1 MNLKLSLTAGALALV
16 TSLSAS
22 AEIFTNEQ
30 GQRVECHDEEV
41 TTKKGVNPTVGT
53 LAGAAIGGVVGN
65 QFGSGKG
72 KTAMTAAG
80 AAGGAIAGKNYS
92 ENRPGETQVQRVCR
106 PLSP

>member
-1 MNLKLSLTAGALALV
+1 MKLKTLLTASSLALA
-16 TSLSAS
+16 AS
-22 AEIFTNEQ
+22 FPAMAEIYTNEQ

-80 AAGGAIAGKNYS
+80 AAGGAMAGKNYS
-92 ENRPGETQVQRVCR
+92 ENNAPEKQLQRVCR
-106 PLSP
+106 PVSE